1 VITDRRTLRAL
12 VALALLPALLAA
24 MALWSLGDRV
34 SDTDRIAAAVVNL
47 DEPVTTG
54 TGAAQQTVA
63 AGRLLA
69 AGLTSPGERSVDEQR
84 LDWQLTDAAD
94 ARAGLDAGTYDAVVT
109 IPKDFSA
116 TVAALSRN
124 EARRATFDVRSKAGS
139 GALLGLLSDDV
150 GRVAAAQLGQRITG
164 TYLEGLYGETARL
177 GVRLGRAADAA
188 GRIGGGA
195 AELSAGAGRLAGGA
209 GDLGQGVGTLANGA
223 TELQSGTQAATDG
236 AGRISSGLDRL
247 AGGAGTLSSA
257 TQRWARGGRELQA
270 GIDRLGGGVDRLAG
284 GTADLDSGLA
294 GLDRS
299 VQPLPGQAQQL
310 ADGSAA
316 VSEGVSGWARVLTG
330 WQQACSAD
338 PTMTR
343 YAALCAATEQAVG
356 ADGATADR
364 LVGGAAAVASGSRQL
379 ADAAPRLVAGV
390 GDAAD
395 GAARIHAGAARLVAG
410 TERLAA
416 GADRLTNGA
425 DRLGRGAD
433 RLAQGAGAAA
443 TGADRLTTG
452 TSRLADGAGQLAAG
466 AARAADGAGE
476 LASGADRLAAGAS
489 QLGSGAGRLASG
501 LERGADALPSMTD
514 AEQKDLA
521 GAVAA
526 PVRADTG
533 AQDPADTTTRGIAPA
548 VLALVLWLG
557 AAVVYLVRPAL
568 PPARLAEPGL
578 PWRVALAGW
587 RPGLLIGV
595 VQALLLVPVLVA
607 FGVPRP
613 HLGLLVVGL
622 ALTGAVFAA
631 LVQGIVARLGRST
644 GRAVVVVLTA
654 VQAVLLAGLLPI
666 DAAPALV
673 RALNGLLPVPAA
685 ADLVRAGVS
694 GGAVLAPV
702 LLLVV
707 WGAAGLV
714 LSTRSA
720 RRAATVTVADLRPER
735 RAVAA

>member
-1 VITDRRTLRAL
+1 VITDRRTLSASWRSPSA
-12 VALALLPALLAA
+12 ALLAA

-390 GDAAD
+390 GAPPTAPP
-395 GAARIHAGAARLVAG
+395 GSTPVPPVGRRHRAS
-410 TERLAA
+410 
-416 GADRLTNGA
+416 
-425 DRLGRGAD
+425 GRGAD
-433 RLAQGAGAAA
+433 GSP
-443 TGADRLTTG
+443 TGRTAPSGRDAWRRGTARRHRRGPAFHGHDRL
-452 TSRLADGAGQLAAG
+452 RRRRAAG
-466 AARAADGAGE
+466 RRGGCAPPTAPVIPRARTAG
-476 LASGADRLAAGAS
+476 AGAS
-489 QLGSGAGRLASG
+489 QSAPAPAGSPAA
-501 LERGADALPSMTD
+501 LERGRGRAAVDD
-514 AEQKDLA
+514 RRRQKDLA